1 MASLGR
7 NVIGSVGNSL
17 QMVAGTTPRWRTG
30 GATIDWSTVA
40 AVSGSNY
47 TIPVENVTVNVGNK
61 FLRYGQVMC
70 RISNPT
76 VQTITVTGTPTGG
89 SFTVTGIRPDTLAT
103 TTATVAYN
111 AAVAAT
117 QAAMDSIFGAGN
129 TLVSGAGALPGNV
142 HTVTFQ
148 ASLQY
153 LTVQALVANATGLTG
168 GTAPGV
174 TIAVTTAG
182 TATGKFGPYDFA
194 ATDGRQT
201 LTRGNVGIINRTI
214 LLSGVN
220 NLYNLRDTDHVGLLV
235 GGPVFRGRLIAT
247 AGTHSLANGPT
258 FTELEAALPLLEYVV
273 N

>member
-1 MASLGR
+1 MPGVGR
-7 NVIGSVGNSL
+7 RVIGQV
-17 QMVAGTTPRWRTG
+17 GTTLQLAAGVPLRWLVG
-30 GATIDWSTVA
+30 GATIDWTTVA
-40 AVSGSNY
+40 AVSGSDY
-47 TIPVENVTVNVGNK
+47 TIPAENTVVKVGNQ
-61 FLRYGQVMC
+61 FLRYGQVMT

-89 SFTVTGIRPDTLAT
+89 TFNLVGIRPDSGAT
-103 TTATVAYN
+103 TTATIAFN

-117 QAAMDSIFGAGN
+117 QTAMDAIFGAGN
-129 TLVSGAGALPGNV
+129 TVVTGAGALPGNV

-153 LTVQALVANATGLTG
+153 ITIPALVADASALTG

-174 TIAVTTAG
+174 TVAVTTAG
-182 TATGKFGPYDFA
+182 GNTGKWGPYDFA

-201 LTRGNVGIINRTI
+201 LTRGNVGLINRTI
-214 LLSGVN
+214 LPAGVN
-220 NLYNLRDTDHVGLLV
+220 NLYALRDTDHTGLLV

-258 FTELEAALPLLEYVV
+258 FTELEAVLPLLEYVR